1 MTSATFAPLGY
12 GYGCER
18 EVLDPT
24 DPHAEP
30 GSAEEWSRFVQDIRE
45 EGEREAAAAAAA
57 GAHDRSQLG
66 VPQVP
71 LQMSATPDLPL
82 PLRNVEE
89 TESSAAP
96 SLPPPSAELEE
107 PIFEE
112 ESEDEAVPALT
123 WSEINESVRWNSLRA
138 DAELQRIE
146 EEYRVGLLARG
157 LLSTAEISGK
167 TTSPSLGSSQIDEE
181 EVLKEL
187 EKMRLESSAWS
198 SDLPNGAKTKTK
210 KTKKVDRSV
219 ALSEDRNVRKLVEMA
234 AYHASPEYRK
244 RNHEILRQL
253 EAPPHTAHGDRK
265 VAMFQPPPV
274 EFECFDPQAGQ
285 KLLEVKFREHNAM
298 NNQIESL
305 EKYLSALG
313 NDITNINAFLGGFE
327 DYKQKLLDDL
337 DKERV
342 RNQERIKEEF
352 RRKEEEEKRRLAR
365 MEADRKERERLV
377 KEAEERKKAEA
388 IRAKEEAARAREAAI
403 KAREEAERRKKEEA
417 ERQLKEKRE
426 KELAERLRREKEEQE
441 RIEKEEALRKA
452 KEAEEEKKKA
462 EAEDRKKSSAA
473 NAQATAQAIENEIE
487 TRAQRILGS
496 MMYASNLYEKAKSDL
511 RGHIGRRATFAGKM
525 VRMAPQERRQEIASS
540 QNIMAGFTQYASFR
554 LHIEEVLLRAKLIKA
569 VFMDSEASNLKY
581 ALAKKVTQAVGTKP
595 GYINAAAAD
604 LKILSQLVEQLGQQG
619 VPSVISID
627 DFILERQAKEGLKAP
642 PILFLA
648 MYNFVKTILVK
659 GFTEGPDKPGMMK
672 ALAMICNAILGG
684 RAKYWPAAPMSALL
698 YMRFWEQAPTLF
710 GAMGAPTDIGY
721 RMLDGNNLETS
732 TDVNRRAE
740 VATALFCHMG
750 IIRLAN
756 LKREQVLGPADI
768 YYALTANLNVPVY
781 LRDELHYINLRT
793 IMTIAPWELRSHV
806 GYPGVLNLEKR
817 ISQYCAEESNPKL
830 QAFAALLRGQ
840 VDELKGQGYLDQSK
854 AFVCDEYKYWDE
866 EDVRDVFAKRGQGE
880 GVSPQQMAVDVQVT
894 NARIK
899 KERDDEERFRPAAD
913 D

>member
-1 MTSATFAPLGY
+1 MTSATFTTLGY

-30 GSAEEWSRFVQDIRE
+30 GSAEEWSRFVEEIRNE
-45 EGEREAAAAAAA
+45 EELEAA
-57 GAHDRSQLG
+57 HNSSLLG
-66 VPQVP
+66 VPQMP
-71 LQMSATPDLPL
+71 PTTIMTPDLPL
-82 PLRNVEE
+82 ALRTVEE
-89 TESSAAP
+89 SESSAAP
-96 SLPPPSAELEE
+96 SSPPPPAELEE

-112 ESEDEAVPALT
+112 EDEEDTPALS
-123 WSEINESVRWNSLRA
+123 WSEINESVRWNSLRT
-138 DAELQRIE
+138 DAELQKIE
-146 EEYRVGLLARG
+146 EEYRVGLVARG
-157 LLSTAEISGK
+157 LAESTFKLTPS
-167 TTSPSLGSSQIDEE
+167 SLGSSQIDEE
-181 EVLKEL
+181 EVLKQL

-198 SDLPNGAKTKTK
+198 SDHPGQQGTKPKTKNNKRERDET
-210 KTKKVDRSV
+210 V
-219 ALSEDRNVRKLVEMA
+219 SEDRNVRKLVEIA
-234 AYHASPEYRK
+234 AYHASPEYRT

-253 EAPPHTAHGDRK
+253 EAPLHTTHDDDFP
-265 VAMFQPPPV
+265 VVIFQPPAV
-274 EFECFDPQAGQ
+274 EFEYFDPQAGQ
-285 KLLEVKFREHNAM
+285 KLLEVKFREHVDL

-313 NDITNINAFLGGFE
+313 TDITNINAFLGGFE
-327 DYKQKLLDDL
+327 DYKQKLLDDM
-337 DKERV
+337 DAERV

-365 MEADRKERERLV
+365 MEADRKERERLT
-377 KEAEERKKAEA
+377 KEAEEKKKAEA
-388 IRAKEEAARAREAAI
+388 IKAREEAIKAREAAI
-403 KAREEAERRKKEEA
+403 KAREEAERKKKEEA
-417 ERQLKEKRE
+417 ERQIKEKRE
-426 KELAERLRREKEEQE
+426 RELAERLRKEKEERE
-441 RIEKEEALRKA
+441 RLEKEEALRKA
-452 KEAEEEKKKA
+452 KQAEDEKKKA
-462 EAEDRKKSSAA
+462 EEENRKKATAANAQA

-496 MMYASNLYEKAKSDL
+496 MPYASNGYEKAKSDL

-525 VRMAPQERRQEIASS
+525 VRMAPPERRQEIASS
-540 QNIMAGFTQYASFR
+540 QSVMGGFTQYASFR
-554 LHIEEVLLRAKLIKA
+554 LHIEEVLLRSKLVKA

-581 ALAKKVTQAVGTKP
+581 ALAKKVTQAVGTKA
-595 GYINAAAAD
+595 GYLGAAKED
-604 LKILSQLVEQLGQQG
+604 LKILTQLLEQLEKQG
-619 VPSVISID
+619 VPSVVSID
-627 DFILERQAKEGLKAP
+627 DFVLERQTKEGLKAP

-684 RAKYWPAAPMSALL
+684 RAKYWPAAPMSALV

-721 RMLDGNNLETS
+721 RMLDGKNLETS

-750 IIRLAN
+750 ILRLAN

-768 YYALTANLNVPVY
+768 YFALTANLNVPVY

-806 GYPGVLNLEKR
+806 GYPGVLTLEKR
-817 ISQYCAEESNPKL
+817 VSQYCAEETSPSL

-840 VDELKGQGYLDQSK
+840 MDALKGQGYLDQSK
-854 AFVCDEYKYWDE
+854 AFACDEYKYWDE
-866 EDVRDVFAKRGQGE
+866 EDVRDVFSKRGQGE
-880 GVSPQQMAVDVQVT
+880 GVPPQQLAVDVAVT
-894 NARIK
+894 NARIRR
-899 KERDDEERFRPAAD
+899 EREEEERFRPSGDAD
-913 D
+913 